1 MKKKIIAMFLALCLL
16 FGIFSSLSLAQT
28 TIGDVNSDGNING
41 KDVLMLRKYIVRLV
55 SEDDVDI
62 NACDVNSDDNI
73 NGKDVLMLRKYI
85 IGLVKEF
92 PTTTVVTTTETTTE
106 TTTQASGEWVT
117 MYDFENETDQA
128 MPSYVSLGNSQ
139 NAVVSQLGSS
149 YKFSN
154 TLNTSST
161 KGLLYSSTST
171 KCNPVYDAA
180 DRTAIKTDK
189 TALASAS
196 DLRMTLHIAPS
207 NYYARVYYIGI
218 TLSAKTYYV
227 VLTEENYSEYGRFY
241 FVGTEFK
248 IVNSKETYTLTK
260 DDISKINRIQFWAEG
275 TGAKLLIDDIEYYTG
290 ASGYD
295 SSAEIAALPQP
306 DYSGEG
312 GYICLS
318 YDDGPTVSNMN
329 KLLDLCESE
338 DIPMTFF
345 LIGQN
350 IKDTDDVRNVMK
362 RALDLGCEFGNH
374 TYTHSDL
381 TKLTKE
387 KVEEELT
394 KTDDLI
400 YQLSGVTT
408 DLLRPPYLAT
418 SSEMFENCNR
428 ICICGYCPEDWNG
441 YSANLCFQRI
451 RRNCGDGH
459 VILLHDTTSICA
471 ELAELVIDYY
481 KACGYEFVTVS
492 EMFEIKGVTPSKTC
506 RYDSIG

>member
-1 MKKKIIAMFLALCLL
+1 MKKKIIAMFVMLCLL
-16 FGIFSSLSLAQT
+16 FGICSSLSLAQT
-28 TIGDVNSDGNING
+28 IIADVNSDGNING
-41 KDVLMLRKYIVRLV
+41 KDVLALRKFIVGL
-55 SEDDVDI
+55 STENDVDI
-62 NACDVNSDDNI
+62 NACDINADGNV

-85 IGLVKEF
+85 IGLIKEF
-92 PTTTVVTTTETTTE
+92 PTTTVVTTTA
-106 TTTQASGEWVT
+106 TTTQVTGEWVT
-117 MYDFENETDQA
+117 MYDFENESTDT
-128 MPSYVSLGNSQ
+128 MPSYVSLGGSQ
-139 NAVVSQLGSS
+139 NALVEEIGSS
-149 YKFSN
+149 YKYAN
-154 TLNTSST
+154 TINTTST
-161 KGLLYSSTST
+161 KGLLYSSTSA

-189 TALASAS
+189 TMLASAS

-207 NYYARVYYIGI
+207 NHYARVYYVGI
-218 TLSAKTYYV
+218 TLNAKTHYV
-227 VLTEENYSEYGRFY
+227 VLTEENYSDYGRFY

-260 DDISKINRIQFWAEG
+260 EDISKISRIQFWAEG

-295 SSAEIAALPQP
+295 SSAETAALPQP

-350 IKDTDDVRNVMK
+350 IKETDDVRNVMN
-362 RALDLGCEFGNH
+362 RALELGCEFGNH
-374 TYTHSDL
+374 TYTHPYL
-381 TKLTKE
+381 TNLTKE

-400 YQLSGVTT
+400 FKLTGETT
-408 DLLRPPYLAT
+408 ELLRPPYLAT
-418 SSEMFENCNR
+418 SATMFENCNR
-428 ICICGYCPEDWNG
+428 ICIGGYCPEDWNG
-441 YSANLCFQRI
+441 YSANLCFQKI

-459 VILLHDTTSICA
+459 VILLHDTTSICQ
-471 ELAELVIDYY
+471 ELARLVIDYY

-492 EMFEIKGVTPSKTC
+492 EMFEIKEVTPLKN
-506 RYDSIG
+506 YMYNSIQ